1 MMKRWLTGLLLL
13 LAAAPGAA
21 AQAPDS
27 LRARFRIPE
36 PPTYEATSPARRPAP
51 AMGANSPTAFGAA
64 YGDAFV
70 GASYTAR
77 ARNVDAGDG
86 AVAMGVGVGDPWR
99 WVGLEVDVVSFSTLR
114 SGWTNRMGL
123 DLIVHRLLP
132 GGFGI
137 AAGWESIVRRGF
149 TDGDRSRYL
158 VVSRWTQLS
167 DDDRD
172 WFSGFV
178 VSAGVGDGRFRSYDD
193 WRAGRDRVGLFG
205 SAALRVAGPLSVAAD
220 WTGQD
225 LMLAGSVAPLTRFP
239 LVLSAGVAD
248 VTGRAGDGARFVATA
263 SYTVDLNSLGGR

>member
-1 MMKRWLTGLLLL
+1 MGLLALG
-13 LAAAPGAA
+13 AVAPGAE

-27 LRARFRIPE
+27 LRARFRLAE
-36 PPTYEATSPARRPAP
+36 PPVIEATSPARRPAP

-86 AVAMGVGVGDPWR
+86 AVAMGIGVGDPWR
-99 WVGLEVDVVSFSTLR
+99 WVGVEVDVVSFSTLR
-114 SGWTNRMGL
+114 SGWANRVGV

-132 GGFGI
+132 GGFGV
-137 AAGWESIVRRGF
+137 AAGWESLLQRGY

-158 VVSRWTQLS
+158 VVSRWTQFR
-167 DDDRD
+167 DDDSA
-172 WFSGFV
+172 WFSGLV
-178 VSAGVGDGRFRSYDD
+178 LSAGVGDGRFRSFDD
-193 WRAGRDRVGLFG
+193 WQADRDRVNVFG
-205 SAALRVAGPLSVAAD
+205 SAALRVAGPVSVAAD

-225 LMLAGSVAPLTRFP
+225 LMLAGSVAPLARFP
-239 LVLSAGVAD
+239 LVLSAGMAD

-263 SYTVDLNSLGGR
+263 SYTVDLNR